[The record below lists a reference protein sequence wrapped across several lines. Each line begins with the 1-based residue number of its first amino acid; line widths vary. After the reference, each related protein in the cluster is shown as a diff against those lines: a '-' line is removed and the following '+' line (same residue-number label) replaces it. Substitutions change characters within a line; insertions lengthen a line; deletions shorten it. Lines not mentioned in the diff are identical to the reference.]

1 MLLWQRE
8 SLLQDGGTGCPPS
21 SRDHLQSPVAVSQP
35 ACQQFSLIVAS
46 PTLGAHPRAERR
58 RGYNQ
63 AELLARGLADSHGG
77 LKVVARTRRAPS
89 ASILEQG
96 FTLPEEHEAEES
108 DLPQIVKVKQFMV
121 KPMSP
126 EEAALQLELVGHD
139 FFVFTDVDTQDTAV
153 VYKRRDGDYGLIEPQ
168 S

>member
-21 SRDHLQSPVAVSQP
+21 SRDHLQSAVDVSQP

-58 RGYNQ
+58 RGYKQ
-63 AELLARGLADSHGG
+63 AELLARGLADIHGG
-77 LKVVARTRRAPS
+77 LKMVARTRRTPRDP
-89 ASILEQG
+89 ILEQAI
-96 FTLPEEHEAEES
+96 TLPEEHEAEEYAVS
-108 DLPQIVKVKQFMV
+108 EIVEVAQLMV

-126 EEAALQLELVGHD
+126 EE
-139 FFVFTDVDTQDTAV
+139 
-153 VYKRRDGDYGLIEPQ
+153 
-168 S
+168 

>member
-1 MLLWQRE
+1 MLSKSCAAWRST
-8 SLLQDGGTGCPPS
+8 SLRRRAAIWSYPLRRIPVSRRIRLRRPPS
-21 SRDHLQSPVAVSQP
+21 TPRVLLLEGVKPLQTCTLLLICWWTSWRDRSRS
-35 ACQQFSLIVAS
+35 I
-46 PTLGAHPRAERR
+46 GRR
-58 RGYNQ
+58 W
-63 AELLARGLADSHGG
+63 S
-77 LKVVARTRRAPS
+77 RTRRAPS